1 MMTST
6 GWLTNW
12 GCEDVHQI
20 GFASDPAHLNLDI
33 VCVCP
38 SEFAKLSL
46 QRRESRFPYG
56 VRFGEIQDDAYLR
69 TAIALLRP

>member
-12 GCEDVHQI
+12 DAKGEHQI
-20 GFASDPAHLNLDI
+20 GFASGPAHLNLDI

-38 SEFAKLSL
+38 SEFAELIL
-46 QRRESRFPYG
+46 QC
-56 VRFGEIQDDAYLR
+56 
-69 TAIALLRP
+69 